1 MVDKGPEVSPAEEE
15 GGNLLQQGG
24 RASSGDSDRYEIT
37 VKGHLEEHWSEW
49 LGGLSITRDA
59 QGNSHLVGCVPDQ
72 AALHGILAQ
81 IRDLGL
87 TLISLT
93 RIEKEAH
100 VEYKC

>member
-1 MVDKGPEVSPAEEE
+1 MVDKKTEASPDEEE
-15 GGNLLQQGG
+15 GSSLLQHGG
-24 RASSGDSDRYEIT
+24 RASSDDSDRYEIM
-37 VKGHLEEHWSEW
+37 VKGHLDEHWSDW

-59 QGNSHLVGCVPDQ
+59 QGNSHLVGFVPDQ

-100 VEYKC
+100 VEYKS